1 VGESDFGAGRV
12 WRLRSR
18 VAPEAFSAIEAMAPL
33 LAPLQVALGDNQGS
47 PGPDAAVLM
56 RRNRW
61 SAIELSQD
69 GTDYFD
75 VHHTDNDT
83 LERIDPAALRQNA
96 AAWSVVTWLAAQSAM
111 GFG

>member
-1 VGESDFGAGRV
+1 
-12 WRLRSR
+12 
-18 VAPEAFSAIEAMAPL
+18 
-33 LAPLQVALGDNQGS
+33 
-47 PGPDAAVLM
+47 VLM

-83 LERIDPAALRQNA
+83 LERIDAAALRQNV
-96 AAWSVVTWLAAQSAM
+96 AAWAPVAWLAAQSALR
-111 GFG
+111 F

>member
-1 VGESDFGAGRV
+1 
-12 WRLRSR
+12 
-18 VAPEAFSAIEAMAPL
+18 
-33 LAPLQVALGDNQGS
+33 
-47 PGPDAAVLM
+47 M

-96 AAWSVVTWLAAQSAM
+96 AAWSVVTWLAAQSAT